1 MQIIV
6 STKIWNRLFG
16 LDRPAKPRLS
26 HCLQCVL
33 LLVCI
38 FLTTATAAPISRDN
52 VRFRSYSTSEGLS
65 QATIRAIAQDSTG
78 LMWFGT
84 QDGLNRFDGY
94 GFKTFFRNSQP
105 IGAISDNH
113 ILSLASDPA
122 RTGLWI
128 GTQSRGLN
136 FLDLKLERFRAYR
149 AGKFGLKSDQINS
162 LVLNT
167 DGTLWL
173 ASSAGVTHFDP
184 NAERVLSHLTIPG
197 ANFVTLDAQGA
208 PVVAASVG
216 VLRGING
223 TLQRWPGEPWAYGSA
238 QVVTLDR
245 EGELWVGLTNGGLLH
260 FNAAGML
267 LQHFKKQVWEKPS
280 AEPED
285 KSCTLLDACMD
296 AEHSLPGDEVR
307 ALMITKADEL
317 WVSTMTGSALYDRSA
332 RRFVRFMYD
341 PGDST
346 SLPANRAQALFE
358 DRSQQLW
365 VGTWRAGVAVH
376 NPKTRSV
383 SVIHQHFDSEAFGN
397 ATQHGLPGNSVR
409 TIWREPD
416 GTLWLGILENGGV
429 VHYDFARGVLARFV
443 HKPNDPTSI
452 ASNSIQSILRT
463 RKGELWVATN
473 GGGLNQLVDTTA
485 IQGIQRLNSAG
496 FIRYGT
502 REPSPRTLN
511 SDKILALYEDRDGT
525 LWASSDDQ
533 GLLSRCPGC
542 ASFEP
547 FLDSEGG
554 ALPLTINAIFR
565 TKNGTLLLGAQGQG
579 LIALNSE
586 THKIRRFRATDP
598 DELAG
603 QSSTGNELSHDSVT
617 SIFETS
623 TGAIWLGT
631 QGGGVNHVTFEGD
644 PFTDKVRFQAV
655 RKSDG
660 LGSDAVGAILEDRN
674 GNLWVSTTVGIGVLD
689 LKTMKSQELTESQ
702 GMDRSGYYLGSATK
716 DDDGS
721 LMFGGLGGLI
731 RFNPLELTDKPALEQ
746 PVLTDMRLLNLP
758 VPLNWQN
765 AGSPLKAA
773 TPFASSLTL
782 SHQQNMWTIEFSAL
796 NFGYAYASQYQYRLL
811 GSSPDWVN
819 TALGQ
824 RSATFTNLPAG
835 NYQFEVRSVSG
846 TYSSASTALAL
857 IALPPPWLSIWAKA
871 LYTALALLLTWLFYS
886 QVRRRVTEKL
896 HDAELVERSE
906 ALLKHALWGSR
917 DELWDLDLRSGQM
930 QAVNPLTDLKRDRFN
945 PRHGPIEL
953 DALVKIAHPAD
964 RVRLKLALGAHI
976 DEGTEYFE
984 AAFRMRTV
992 DDDWAWV
999 MGRGRAIE
1007 RDAQG
1012 RAVRLVGTLRDISD
1026 VKAVEEELRSV
1037 NERLEDRVSER
1048 TLALSASNS
1057 ELSATLATLKNTQ
1070 RQLVDS
1076 EKMASLGNLVAGV
1089 AHEINTPLGIGVTAA
1104 SHLRQETER
1113 LARHLE
1119 KNTLSKAELEQFS
1132 KSAVEASDLVL
1143 KNLDRASKLVR
1154 SFKQVAVDQ
1163 GSEAR
1168 RTIVLASYLE
1178 EVLFTLKP
1186 TLKRTQHH
1194 IDLLVPATL
1203 MMETYPGALS
1213 QIIFNLVTNSL
1224 THAFPERNDG
1234 NIEISADLIS
1244 SESDDGLILLK
1255 YRDDGIG
1262 MPEIVR
1268 NRIFEPFF
1276 TTKRGQ
1282 GGSGLGMH
1290 VVYNLVTQLLK
1301 GSIQCVSTEGVGTEI
1316 IIQIPMRSV

>member
-6 STKIWNRLFG
+6 STKIWIERFWIGRSRIAGLVGRLQHA
-16 LDRPAKPRLS
+16 LL
-26 HCLQCVL
+26 LICVL
-33 LLVCI
+33 LAG
-38 FLTTATAAPISRDN
+38 ATAAPISRDN
-52 VRFRSYSTSEGLS
+52 VRFRSYSTPEGLS

-94 GFKTFFRNSQP
+94 DFKTFYRDSQVL
-105 IGAISDNH
+105 GTISDNH
-113 ILSLASDPA
+113 ILSLASDHP

-149 AGKFGLKSDQINS
+149 AGQFGLNSDQINS
-162 LVLNT
+162 LVLNAN
-167 DGTLWL
+167 GTLWL
-173 ASSAGVTHFDP
+173 ATGAGVTHFDP
-184 NAERVLSHLTIPG
+184 NTERVLSHLPIPG

-208 PVVAASVG
+208 PIVATSTG
-216 VLRGING
+216 VLRAVSGQ
-223 TLQRWPGEPWAYGSA
+223 LQRWPDEPWRYGAA

-245 EGELWVGLTNGGLLH
+245 AGEVWVGLTNGGLLH
-260 FNAAGML
+260 FNASGML
-267 LQHFKKQVWEKPS
+267 LQHFKKQVSEKLA
-280 AEPED
+280 AEA
-285 KSCTLLDACMD
+285 DAARCEAANTCVAD
-296 AEHSLPGDEVR
+296 EYSLPGDEVR
-307 ALMITKADEL
+307 GLMITKADEL
-317 WVSTMTGSALYDRSA
+317 WVSTMTGSAIYDRKA

-341 PGDST
+341 PGDPT

-383 SVIHQHFDSEAFGN
+383 SVIHQHIDSEAIGN
-397 ATQHGLPGNSVR
+397 TTQRGLPGNSVR
-409 TIWREPD
+409 AIWREPD
-416 GTLWLGILENGGV
+416 GTLWLGILENGGL

-443 HKPNDPTSI
+443 HKPNDPTSM

-473 GGGLNQLVDTTA
+473 GGGLNQLINPAAT
-485 IQGIQRLNSAG
+485 QGPQGLNSSG

-502 REPSPRTLN
+502 REPSPRNLN
-511 SDKILALYEDRDGT
+511 SDKILALFEDRDGT

-533 GLLSRCPGC
+533 GLLARCPGC
-542 ASFEP
+542 DSFEA
-547 FLDSEGG
+547 FLDSDGR

-579 LIALNSE
+579 LIVLNSE
-586 THKIRRFRATDP
+586 TRKIRRFRATDL
-598 DELAG
+598 DGLG
-603 QSSTGNELSHDSVT
+603 GKSSTGTELSHDSVT

-623 TGAIWLGT
+623 NGAIWLGT
-631 QGGGVNHVTFEGD
+631 QGGGVNHVIFEGD

-702 GMDRSGYYLGSATK
+702 GMDQSGYYLGSATK
-716 DDDGS
+716 DEDGS

-758 VPLNWQN
+758 LALNWQS
-765 AGSPLKAA
+765 ASSPLTAA
-773 TPFASSLTL
+773 TPFASNLTL
-782 SHQQNMWTIEFSAL
+782 SDQQNMWTIEFSAL

-819 TALGQ
+819 TALAQ

-835 NYQFEVRSVSG
+835 NYRFEVRTVSG
-846 TYSSASTALAL
+846 EYISASTALAL
-857 IALPPPWLSIWAKA
+857 VVLPPPWLSMWAKA
-871 LYTALALLLTWLFYS
+871 LYTALALLLSWLFYL

-896 HDAELVERSE
+896 RDAELIERSE

-930 QAVNPLTDLKRDRFN
+930 QAVNPLTDLKLDRFN

-953 DALVKIAHPAD
+953 EQLVKIAHPAD
-964 RVRLKLALGAHI
+964 RVRLKLALSAHI

-1026 VKAVEEELRSV
+1026 VKAVEDELRSV

-1048 TLALSASNS
+1048 TLALSASNA
-1057 ELSATLATLKNTQ
+1057 ELSSTLATLKNTQ

-1119 KNTLSKAELEQFS
+1119 KNTLSKAELEQFT

-1163 GSEAR
+1163 GSEAL
-1168 RTIVLASYLE
+1168 RTIVLGSYLE

-1194 IDLLVPATL
+1194 IDLAVPARLT
-1203 MMETYPGALS
+1203 METYPGALS

-1234 NIEISADLIS
+1234 KIEISADLIS
-1244 SESDDGLILLK
+1244 PELSGGLILLR
-1255 YRDDGIG
+1255 YRDNGIG

-1268 NRIFEPFF
+1268 SRIFEPFF

>member
-1 MQIIV
+1 MHIFF
-6 STKIWNRLFG
+6 STKIWIRRFCIDDSATAG
-16 LDRPAKPRLS
+16 LYGRVQS
-26 HCLQCVL
+26 L
-33 LLVCI
+33 LLLIILAIGC
-38 FLTTATAAPISRDN
+38 ASAAPISRDN
-52 VRFRSYSTSEGLS
+52 VRFRNYSINEGLS
-65 QATIRAIAQDSTG
+65 QTTIRAIAQDHTG

-94 GFKTFFRNSQP
+94 KFRTFYRDSEP
-105 IGAISDNH
+105 LGAISDNH
-113 ILSLASDPA
+113 ILSLASDEP

-136 FLDLKLERFRAYR
+136 FLDLKFERFRAYR
-149 AGKFGLKSDQINS
+149 AGQFGLNSDQINS
-162 LVLNT
+162 LALRS

-173 ASSAGVTHFDP
+173 ATSTGVTHFDP
-184 NAERVLSHLTIPG
+184 KAERVLSHLSIPG

-208 PVVAASVG
+208 PVVATSTGMLRSV
-216 VLRGING
+216 NG
-223 TLQRWPGEPWAYGSA
+223 QLTRWPDEPWRYGAA

-245 EGELWVGLTNGGLLH
+245 LGDVWVGLTSDGLLH
-260 FNAAGML
+260 FNANGML
-267 LQHFKKQVWEKPS
+267 LQHFKKQVSTPELRS
-280 AEPED
+280 APARCEAAGACLDDED
-285 KSCTLLDACMD
+285 SI
-296 AEHSLPGDEVR
+296 PGDEVR
-307 ALMITKADEL
+307 ALMITKSDEL
-317 WVSTMTGSALYDRSA
+317 WVSTMTGSAIYDRSA
-332 RRFVRFMYD
+332 RQFVRFMHD

-358 DRSQQLW
+358 DRSRQLW

-376 NPKTRSV
+376 NPQTRSV
-383 SVIHQHFDSEAFGN
+383 SVVHQRFDTEVFGN
-397 ATQHGLPGNSVR
+397 AKQHGLPGNSVR
-409 TIWREPD
+409 AIWREPD
-416 GTLWLGILENGGV
+416 GTLWLGILENGGL
-429 VHYDFARGVLARFV
+429 VHYDFAAGVLSRYV
-443 HKPNDPTSI
+443 HKSNDPTSM
-452 ASNSIQSILRT
+452 ASNSIQAILRT
-463 RKGELWVATN
+463 RNGELWVATN
-473 GGGLNQLVDTTA
+473 GGGLNKLINPDATQINTP
-485 IQGIQRLNSAG
+485 LNNSG

-502 REPSPRTLN
+502 REPEPRKLN
-511 SDKILALYEDRDGT
+511 SDKILALFEDRDGT
-525 LWASSDDQ
+525 FWASSDDV

-542 ASFEP
+542 ESFEA
-547 FLDSEGG
+547 FLDSEGR

-598 DELAG
+598 DANSAKSG
-603 QSSTGNELSHDSVT
+603 TGTELSHDSVT

-631 QGGGVNHVTFEGD
+631 QGGGVNQVIFDGD
-644 PFTDKVRFQAV
+644 AFTDPVRFRSV

-674 GNLWVSTTVGIGVLD
+674 GNLWVSTTVGIGVID

-702 GMDRSGYYLGSATK
+702 GMDRSGYYLGAGVK

-731 RFNPLELTDKPALEQ
+731 RFNPLELAAKPALEQ
-746 PVLTDMRLLNLP
+746 PVFTDMRLLNLP
-758 VPLNWQN
+758 LKLSWQN
-765 AGSPLKAA
+765 ASSPLTTA

-782 SHQQNMWTIEFSAL
+782 SHQENMWTIDFSAL
-796 NFGYAYASQYQYRLL
+796 NFGYAFASQYQYRLL
-811 GSSPDWVN
+811 GSSPDWVT

-835 NYQFEVRSVSG
+835 KYRFEVRTVSG
-846 TYSSASTALAL
+846 EYSSASTALEL
-857 IALPPPWLSIWAKA
+857 IALPPPWFSIWAKA
-871 LYTALALLLTWLFYS
+871 LYSAIALLLVWFFYS

-896 HDAELVERSE
+896 RDAELVERSE

-917 DELWDLDLRSGQM
+917 DELWDLDLRSGSM
-930 QAVNPLTDLKRDRFN
+930 QAVNPLTDLKRDRLN
-945 PRHGPIEL
+945 PRRGPIEL
-953 DALVKIAHPAD
+953 DDLIKIAHPAD

-992 DDDWAWV
+992 DNDWAWV

-1007 RDAQG
+1007 RDNVG

-1048 TLALSASNS
+1048 TLALRASNS
-1057 ELSATLATLKNTQ
+1057 ELSSTLATLKNTQ

-1119 KNTLSKAELEQFS
+1119 KNTLSKSELEQFT

-1163 GSEAR
+1163 GSEAL

-1194 IDLLVPATL
+1194 VKLIVPATL
-1203 MMETYPGALS
+1203 TMETYPGALS

-1234 NIEISADLIS
+1234 NIQISADLIS
-1244 SESDDGLILLK
+1244 ADLKSGELILISYHDDGV
-1255 YRDDGIG
+1255 G
-1262 MPEIVR
+1262 MPESVR
-1268 NRIFEPFF
+1268 SRIFEPFF

-1301 GSIQCVSTEGVGTEI
+1301 GNIQCISTEGVGTEI